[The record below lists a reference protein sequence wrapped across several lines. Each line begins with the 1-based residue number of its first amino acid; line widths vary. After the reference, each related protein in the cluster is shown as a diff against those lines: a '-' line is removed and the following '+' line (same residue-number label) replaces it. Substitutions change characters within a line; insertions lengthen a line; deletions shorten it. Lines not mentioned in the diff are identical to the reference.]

1 MLLWSMDG
9 LDLVSE
15 TWFPG
20 FRRFWHP
27 VCAGDVTG
35 DGVQEIIL
43 YNARTRET
51 AWLPVGGGGQG
62 NLNVLPVQPV
72 NWVPVSAIDLDG
84 GGIASIIYRNTRT
97 GEMRALVDGSLRV
110 MRRTNGLSVR

>member
-1 MLLWSMDG
+1 
-9 LDLVSE
+9 
-15 TWFPG
+15 
-20 FRRFWHP
+20 
-27 VCAGDVTG
+27 
-35 DGVQEIIL
+35 
-43 YNARTRET
+43 
-51 AWLPVGGGGQG
+51 
-62 NLNVLPVQPV
+62 VLPVQPV